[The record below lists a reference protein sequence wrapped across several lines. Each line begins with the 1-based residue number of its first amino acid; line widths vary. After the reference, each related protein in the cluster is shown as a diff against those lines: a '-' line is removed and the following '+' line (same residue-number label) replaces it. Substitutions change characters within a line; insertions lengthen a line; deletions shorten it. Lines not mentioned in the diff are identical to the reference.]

1 MIKYECVKS
10 RIIYV
15 TFDSAEEEFSEP
27 VESFI
32 EVVKPVRIA
41 RSWVWFLNII
51 YNE

>member
-10 RIIYV
+10 RIYLFYV

-27 VESFI
+27 MESFI

-41 RSWVWFLNII
+41 RS
-51 YNE
+51 